1 MNGRRRVN
9 NAYSG
14 LDLMDLPVANVDGD
28 EKSRNGGLLTMRDK
42 YRKKLA
48 YSVVGT
54 NSYMSPEVIRGTG
67 YDQSCD
73 WWSLGVI
80 MFECW
85 CMFATCLAC
94 ILLMKPFSR
103 FVRLPTVCIQVQA
116 CDASKNT
123 YLA

>member
-1 MNGRRRVN
+1 MVNSRRRLN

-14 LDLMDLPVANVDGD
+14 LDLVDLPNANND
-28 EKSRNGGLLTMRDK
+28 EETKKGGGLLTIRDK
-42 YRKKLA
+42 HRKKLA

-80 MFECW
+80 LFEC
-85 CMFATCLAC
+85 T
-94 ILLMKPFSR
+94 
-103 FVRLPTVCIQVQA
+103 
-116 CDASKNT
+116 
-123 YLA
+123 